1 MPYFIDLSA
10 YAGGHVSLPRD
21 EKALVNEVGTESIV
35 RDGQWSLIPGGAHL
49 ENLKKGD
56 IIFSASQTEDLLKRG
71 ATPGHARAE
80 LQDRFLL
87 RMLLM
92 RTELLLQQQVRSLQE
107 NQHRLFR
114 MQLFLQYSLL

>member
-1 MPYFIDLSA
+1 MVATGVINYTLGSVAKPGKAAGTFGQSRAYAQGSLTDLSA

-71 ATPGHARAE
+71 ATPGHARAYA
-80 LQDRFLL
+80 QGIKISFL
-87 RMLLM
+87 
-92 RTELLLQQQVRSLQE
+92 
-107 NQHRLFR
+107 
-114 MQLFLQYSLL
+114 